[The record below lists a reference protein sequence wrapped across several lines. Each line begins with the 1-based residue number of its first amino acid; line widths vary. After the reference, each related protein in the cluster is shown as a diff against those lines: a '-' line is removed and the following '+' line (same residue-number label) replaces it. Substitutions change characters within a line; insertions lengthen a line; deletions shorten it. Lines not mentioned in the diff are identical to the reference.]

1 MSVRLSR
8 VCLQKPIGSIGSP
21 AACYE
26 SCGERGQ
33 KATGR
38 EGHPW
43 LHPPWGGDLSHR
55 HHQLHAASP
64 RGSKG
69 SGEDWGPR
77 ERGCNHQPEQ
87 SRITGESEGP
97 LSNGHLKQSYQDI
110 SKKGNKQNKT
120 KEVRLLFGSN
130 NKSTRNSTTS
140 DGSRRSEEGEGKLI
154 YGVIVQLVHCF
165 YSMCKARQTENRGV
179 CLQS

>member
-120 KEVRLLFGSN
+120 KQRKWGCCSGLTTKVPEIPPPPTGAGGVRREKVSSFMGS
-130 NKSTRNSTTS
+130 
-140 DGSRRSEEGEGKLI
+140 
-154 YGVIVQLVHCF
+154 
-165 YSMCKARQTENRGV
+165 
-179 CLQS
+179 